1 MTVSET
7 PSPTP
12 GRVMVADETYERL
25 KARIMDHD
33 IAPGDRLSIDGLAR
47 ELRVSQTPIRE
58 SLARLETEGLVVKVP
73 LRGYRATELLTQEE
87 FADLFQLRGLLEPWA
102 ARRAAERITDAGAQ
116 ALLQEVDRVSPP
128 REANYEAYKAL
139 AAHDERLHHLVW
151 KLSGSPQVLG
161 ALSRTHCHLHIFRL
175 HWELSFGPDTLAEHR
190 RVAEAIAAGDPVGAE
205 QAMAQHLEAGGLR
218 GRLHGYFSQ

>member
-7 PSPTP
+7 HSPIT

-25 KARIMDHD
+25 KVRIMDHA

-58 SLARLETEGLVVKVP
+58 SLARLEAEGLVLKVP
-73 LRGYRATELLTQEE
+73 MRGYRATELLTEAE
-87 FADLFQLRGLLEPWA
+87 FADIFQLRGLLEPWA
-102 ARRAAERITDAGAQ
+102 ARRAGERSTDTGAR
-116 ALLQEVDRVSPP
+116 ALLEEVDSVSPP
-128 REANYEAYKAL
+128 QEANYQAYKAL

-151 KLSGSPQVLG
+151 DLSGSPQVLQ

-175 HWELSFGPDTLAEHR
+175 HWELSFGPDTIAEHR
-190 RVAEAIAAGDPVGAE
+190 RIAEAIAEGDPDGAE
-205 QAMAQHLEAGGLR
+205 RAMAEHLEAGGLR
-218 GRLHGYFSQ
+218 GRLHGYFSR